1 MSATFTSAAIYFLV
15 SNEIRTQHTLERML
29 QQQTSISTERCCEHF
44 ILHPAHL
51 DVEKKYALWNSST
64 IQLNKF
70 KEYTPKKKLHH
81 FMRKIFITVKKGEK

>member
-51 DVEKKYALWNSST
+51 DVEKKYALWNLST

-70 KEYTPKKKLHH
+70 KEYTPKKTSQ
-81 FMRKIFITVKKGEK
+81 FYEKDFYYG